1 MKKVI
6 FRCCTADVS
15 IGFIKDMIP
24 YLKDR
29 YELRLLSSPGEFL
42 TKFSTDYG
50 LKVYGVPMERH
61 ISPFKDLISLFRL
74 IRVFASESPT
84 MVHSITPKAGLL
96 CMMAAR
102 MTRVPVRVHTFT
114 GLVWPTSSGM
124 IRRLLMLT
132 DRLTCLCATHVIPE
146 GQGVMNDL
154 MNYGITNKP
163 MKVLGHGNIKGVDMD
178 RFRRERVKEKAVELK
193 AKYELEG
200 NFTFLFV
207 GRIVKDKGIE
217 ELIEAFVK
225 LQENYSKVKLLLI
238 GRNDND
244 PISAEA
250 SAKMASNECILRL
263 GTKFDDE
270 LIAHYVASDCF
281 VLPSYR
287 EGFPNSVMEAGALGL
302 PCIVTDVNGSREI
315 IIPGENGLIVPSK
328 DSTALYDAMER
339 MLVDKESTE
348 NMASKARGLVA
359 SRFDSHYVQQ
369 CLYDYYSELLDDEM

>member
-1 MKKVI
+1 
-6 FRCCTADVS
+6 
-15 IGFIKDMIP
+15 
-24 YLKDR
+24 
-29 YELRLLSSPGEFL
+29 
-42 TKFSTDYG
+42 
-50 LKVYGVPMERH
+50 
-61 ISPFKDLISLFRL
+61 
-74 IRVFASESPT
+74 
-84 MVHSITPKAGLL
+84 
-96 CMMAAR
+96 
-102 MTRVPVRVHTFT
+102 
-114 GLVWPTSSGM
+114 
-124 IRRLLMLT
+124 MLT